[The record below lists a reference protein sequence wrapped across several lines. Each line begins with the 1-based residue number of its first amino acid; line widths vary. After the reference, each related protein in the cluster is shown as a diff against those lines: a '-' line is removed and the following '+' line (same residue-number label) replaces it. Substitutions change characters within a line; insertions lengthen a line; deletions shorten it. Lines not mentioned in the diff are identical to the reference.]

1 MTAGP
6 TRRVML
12 AASAA
17 LPLIAVAG
25 CQGVGALAAPPPPAP
40 DVGVL
45 KAAIAGEKLMIARY
59 EAVLAGPAR
68 GARGLTQALDPLLA
82 EHRAQLA
89 QLRSRLV
96 VPAGAAS
103 PAPSGPEHRP
113 GQAVP
118 AQPAAAVA
126 VLRGAEQHA
135 SDVLLSHLGTV
146 PPSLA
151 QLLASISASEATH
164 AAILR
169 TAGLDQ
175 VSASAAGS
183 ASARLSAS
191 VVGPRDAGSSAAV
204 TALQRALTA
213 EHAAVYGYGV
223 IGAHLTGADQAAAS
237 RDWLA
242 HQVARDDLESTLRSL
257 GARPVAAAPAYRLPA
272 VLRTAHDAIALA
284 VAVEDKTAT
293 AYLGL
298 VAASAPV
305 IRHFGAR
312 QLRATALR
320 AAFWRGTTVAF
331 PGLPASVLGGRP
343 RP

>member
-17 LPLIAVAG
+17 LPLIVVTG
-25 CQGVGALAAPPPPAP
+25 CQGVGALAAPPSPAP

-45 KAAIAGEKLMIARY
+45 KAAIAGEELMIARY

-68 GARGLTQALDPLLA
+68 AAGGLTTALDPLLA
-82 EHRAQLA
+82 EHRAHLA
-89 QLRSRLV
+89 QLRSSLV

-103 PAPSGPEHRP
+103 PAPSRPAHRP
-113 GQAVP
+113 GRPVVP
-118 AQPAAAVA
+118 AQPAAALA
-126 VLRGAEQHA
+126 FLRGAEQHA

-169 TAGLDQ
+169 PGGLARTG
-175 VSASAAGS
+175 ASAAGPAS
-183 ASARLSAS
+183 ASLSAS
-191 VVGPRDAGSSAAV
+191 GAGARDARSSAAV
-204 TALQRALTA
+204 TAMQTALSA

-223 IGAHLTGADQAAAS
+223 IGAHLTGADQAAAG

-242 HQVARDDLESTLRSL
+242 HQMARDDLESTLRSL
-257 GARPVAAAPAYRLPA
+257 GAQPVAAAPAYRLPA
-272 VLRTAHDAIALA
+272 AVRTAPDAAALA
-284 VAVEDKTAT
+284 VVLEDKTAT

-298 VAASAPV
+298 VAASAPA
-305 IRHFGAR
+305 IRRFGALR
-312 QLRATALR
+312 LRATALR
-320 AAFWRGTTVAF
+320 AASWRGTTVAF
-331 PGLPASVLGGRP
+331 PGFPAGVPRRP
-343 RP
+343 QP